1 MSSLKDKLKGI
12 INTPLEN
19 TSNYQNKNYNNNKRQ
34 NNKLSYTQINA
45 NNQSRSEILSQ
56 VKNKIREFKHNR
68 ENYNDDLL
76 NFEVSREALQ
86 KYYPSHQ
93 KGEIDIKEKLNN
105 SMNMIKT
112 GNFNTNNNNNDMIT
126 FANPN
131 MKFDDNKNSKSFII
145 NNNNNYNNYT
155 NPQNT
160 ENEFESFDK
169 RNFTKSN
176 SKPNIYNN
184 DENNIFTSNYNSNNC
199 KVNYEKKDGF
209 LNIDIKNIF
218 KSKNNNTLQK
228 ESKSN
233 QKNKSSREY
242 ITFNQRKNNYSNLNN
257 FNSNNNN
264 YGSNF
269 QDDKNKIK
277 NQINLFVKELNYN
290 NNNKHFSN
298 YSSTNQTIDINNNN
312 NEPIINQK
320 RNKSYNSNSF
330 LNNNNNT
337 YQKNY
342 KNIRGTP
349 KISLLDI
356 HSLKQNLLEMTNEDI
371 QTLPNEY
378 INELKDLSRII
389 NNCFK

>member
-12 INTPLEN
+12 INSPLDN
-19 TSNYQNKNYNNNKRQ
+19 TSNYENKNYNNERRQ
-34 NNKLSYTQINA
+34 NNKLLYTQING
-45 NNQSRSEILSQ
+45 NNQTRSEILSQ

-93 KGEIDIKEKLNN
+93 NGENDIKEKLNN

-112 GNFNTNNNNNDMIT
+112 GNFNTNNNNDMIT

-131 MKFDDNKNSKSFII
+131 MKFDDNYSKNNKSFII
-145 NNNNNYNNYT
+145 NNNNNNYNSYT

-160 ENEFESFDK
+160 ENEFESYDK
-169 RNFTKSN
+169 RNITKSN

-184 DENNIFTSNYNSNNC
+184 DENNNFFSNYNSNN

-228 ESKSN
+228 ESKTH

-242 ITFNQRKNNYSNLNN
+242 ITFNQKKNNYSNLNN
-257 FNSNNNN
+257 FNSNNN
-264 YGSNF
+264 GSNF

-290 NNNKHFSN
+290 NKNFSN
-298 YSSTNQTIDINNNN
+298 YSSANQTIDINNNN

-320 RNKSYNSNSF
+320 RNKSYYSNSF

-342 KNIRGTP
+342 KKIKGAP

-356 HSLKQNLLEMTNEDI
+356 HSLKQSLLEMTNEDI
-371 QTLPNEY
+371 ENLPNEY
-378 INELKDLSRII
+378 INELKDLSKII
-389 NNCFK
+389 NNFFK